1 MVGEEREL
9 HPTRTMDDV
18 TLVSSAKSVANANTV
33 SIGKTGEIAQKTVM
47 WIVLTFAANTLV
59 FALLMACHVPLV
71 VATVIAVLTW
81 SVSLFLTIGKTRDN
95 TRDRQLRRLV
105 NSHRSKKVAGGV
117 FYANSN
123 EPEDVLTVHI
133 VQFAG

>member
-47 WIVLTFAANTLV
+47 WVVLTFAGNALV

-71 VATVIAVLTW
+71 VGTIISVLTW
-81 SVSLFLTIGKTRDN
+81 AVSLFLTIGKTRDN
-95 TRDRQLRRLV
+95 ARDRQLRRLV

>member
-47 WIVLTFAANTLV
+47 WIVLTFAGNTLV

-71 VATVIAVLTW
+71 VGTVIAVLTW

>member
-71 VATVIAVLTW
+71 VGTVIAVLTW
-81 SVSLFLTIGKTRDN
+81 AVSLFLTIGKTRDN